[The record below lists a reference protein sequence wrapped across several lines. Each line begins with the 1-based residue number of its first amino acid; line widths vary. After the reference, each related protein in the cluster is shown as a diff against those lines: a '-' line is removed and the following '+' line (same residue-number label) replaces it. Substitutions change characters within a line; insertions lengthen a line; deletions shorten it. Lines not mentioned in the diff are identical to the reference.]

1 MRMLLF
7 VLSVSLLLGSCSCT
21 TAPSQERI
29 IFYGVLDSTIY
40 TYQKFYIV
48 DNQIALNY
56 LDMEPYGY
64 YISSINRQGDSI
76 IDMSFDKEIDLLQY
90 GMGNIMQY
98 TNVAP
103 NATKRLMLKRNG
115 HSHSW
120 QMLINGELYKY
131 LVVDSLDLYK
141 SGFAVDTINHW
152 LDDVE

>member
-7 VLSVSLLLGSCSCT
+7 VISVSLLLVYCSYKMV
-21 TAPSQERI
+21 PRKERI
-29 IFYGVLDSTIY
+29 IFYGVVDSTIY

-76 IDMSFDKEIDLLQY
+76 IDISFDKEIDMLQY
-90 GMGNIMQY
+90 EMGNIMQY

-103 NATKRLMLKRNG
+103 NATKRLILKRNG
-115 HSHSW
+115 HSCSW

>member
-7 VLSVSLLLGSCSCT
+7 VISVILLLGSYSCT

-90 GMGNIMQY
+90 EMGNIMQY

-120 QMLINGELYKY
+120 QMFINGELYKY